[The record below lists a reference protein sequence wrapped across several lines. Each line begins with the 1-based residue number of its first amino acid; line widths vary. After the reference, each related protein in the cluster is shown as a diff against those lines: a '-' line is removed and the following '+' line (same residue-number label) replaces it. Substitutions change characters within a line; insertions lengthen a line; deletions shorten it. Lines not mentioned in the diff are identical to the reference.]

1 MAFTPLTSGDLR
13 DVETTAQ
20 VSCPVR
26 VSPMVDVEDDHGAV
40 FLVDAVTDAILAPP
54 CPPQPFE
61 RCSERSTHC
70 AWSLT
75 QRPLYELPRC
85 DGCSGRSGRERLRER
100 TPRARREGDAVGRL
114 VWGFSRHGAR
124 ADGARP

>member
-1 MAFTPLTSGDLR
+1 
-13 DVETTAQ
+13 
-20 VSCPVR
+20 
-26 VSPMVDVEDDHGAV
+26 MVDVEDDHGAV
-40 FLVDAVTDAILAPP
+40 FLVDAVTDSILAPP

-61 RCSERSTHC
+61 RWSERSTHR

-75 QRPLYELPRC
+75 QRPLDELPRC
-85 DGCSGRSGRERLRER
+85 ERCSGRERLRER

-114 VWGFSRHGAR
+114 VRGFSRHGAR